1 MRGVLPGNPVPVTQA
16 LCTGLWDGKRFIA
29 YITGNAVVILTT
41 PHNLLQAIY
50 DDSEE
55 QLEAIAFDEITGKIA
70 VYASHQI
77 RIYRPYGQFSNNE
90 DNLKWSL
97 QESFCHDEISTIT
110 YSAKTLSWGSS
121 EELLVGGSCL
131 ELFSTADVPIRI
143 WKKKLANYVRF
154 ADLSYDSAF
163 IASSGPYDRFVKIWR
178 RQSFESDETRFDF
191 SYLSHPAAVTNIYW
205 RKPYHVDQSLIN
217 VLYTTCADQVI
228 RIWVASDVHSHCIKH
243 LNLWN
248 QIDLIESLKPRVP
261 SESSNIRFSFIIDS
275 RDFILATEQAVQ
287 SKVINNDSE
296 NHALSHLVEVAN
308 HSPEICIV
316 LDNLGHMSAWG
327 MENISCKTIMKTK
340 IFNIAHVND
349 LFLGLPS
356 KYEAQ
361 SSQIQF
367 YNYSNRSG
375 NGLHILIHYFDGRIK
390 VFESN
395 LASLF
400 DPSPRFDRFVSKK
413 VLTGHFSRITNM
425 LRESSGHAFVS
436 WTDCKEVILWKYV
449 DTLDCGSINRQSLI
463 IQDEKIHK
471 ICVLKKGEM
480 IMIASG
486 KKVSLW
492 DMRNSEAKLLA
503 KSTYL
508 LDGELCCMLELP
520 LNDKVGVIYVSVISS
535 KMKGIVWEIKPLACK
550 STLTNTEYDY
560 QIREFC
566 SFNIDS
572 RDGPSIFHP
581 LDTSDA
587 YPATLDCPKNPN
599 SNIAISHNKSGVIRS
614 WSVSLNYN
622 FNRMDWIET
631 NSIFTCVIEPA
642 LVSGGPLQKVA
653 IVHSNRTQLIIWNL
667 KDAYIEHVQDYDSY
681 ETIQGL
687 DWILT
692 PDSKLLLTVQFSFRI
707 TTLTQV
713 RYDFLNRGPSWITI
727 RNFNIR
733 DLTPHP
739 IGDSMW
745 LYSGDYIIGTGNQI
759 IIVNNKVDITDL
771 AIDLEI
777 SPPTSEWHIFDI
789 VTKLNRPIPVYHPQF
804 LTQCMYTDKFTF
816 VEQVILDLCKVLKYY
831 IEGDSIDNYLGINL
845 EDFYTESIIKST
857 TATKG
862 GKSNFEVLSDN
873 FNEKVAVTETHVS
886 YINDKLA
893 KLSLPLLSRLEQINL
908 TKFLKCFSNVMD
920 NRRLLDENATKYQ
933 FSFLLQDIRF
943 GVEKSLMGWREFNW
957 AYQSNSQDMLID
969 IVSHQ
974 NHRKLLWKKAQ
985 ESGICIWIK
994 DRMKLLSCFED
1005 IARNEYN
1012 KTTMRNPIDCSL
1024 FYLALRKKSVLQSL
1038 WRIATWNRE
1047 QAATMKLLANN
1058 FQEKKWRTAAMKN
1071 AYVLL
1076 GKHRY
1081 EYAAAFFLL
1090 ADCLGDSINVI
1101 LTHLKDLQLAI
1112 AVARVYEGDES
1123 PALVELLE
1131 KKVLPLASQNE
1142 DRWMASWAYHMLHNN
1157 NSCLRVLISPFYSLS
1172 DLSWKSNIQTNSFLI
1187 NDPALTAFYL
1197 QLRDKA
1203 DISQEI
1209 TKMEWNLVLQN
1220 VRLYCRMGCPLLALH
1235 IVRNWRFHRPNLLA
1249 LSNVESYRL
1258 RSSFQSGSLIVTD
1271 APSRS
1276 LSLGLNAC
1284 SHQPSSNIFQEPDST
1299 SLLDNF
1305 GF

>member
-1 MRGVLPGNPVPVTQA
+1 MRGVFPGNPVPVTQA
-16 LCTGLWDGKRFIA
+16 LSTGLWDGKRFIT

-41 PHNLLQAIY
+41 PHNLLQVIY

-70 VYASHQI
+70 VHASHQI
-77 RIYRPYGQFSNNE
+77 RIYKPYGQGSNNE
-90 DNLKWSL
+90 ENLKWSL
-97 QESFCHDEISTIT
+97 QESFCHDEISTVT

-121 EELLVGGSCL
+121 EELLVGGSYL
-131 ELFSTADVPIRI
+131 ELFSTSDVPTRI
-143 WKKKLANYVRF
+143 WKKKLAYNVRF

-163 IASSGPYDRFVKIWR
+163 IASSGSYDRFVKIWR

-191 SYLSHPAAVTNIYW
+191 SYLSHPAAITNSYW
-205 RKPYHVDQSLIN
+205 RKPYHIDQNLMN
-217 VLYTTCADQVI
+217 VLYTTCVDQVI
-228 RIWVASDVHSHCIKH
+228 RIWVASDIHSHCVKH

-248 QIDLIESLKPRVP
+248 QIDLTESLKPRIP
-261 SESSNIRFSFIIDS
+261 SEYSKIRFSFIIDS

-349 LFLGLPS
+349 LSLGLPIES
-356 KYEAQ
+356 EAQ

-367 YNYSNRSG
+367 YNYSDRSG
-375 NGLHILIHYFDGRIK
+375 DGLYILVHFFDGRIK

-400 DPSPRFDRFVSKK
+400 DPSPRFDRFVLKT
-413 VLTGHFSRITNM
+413 VLTGHFSKITNM
-425 LRESSGHAFVS
+425 SRESSGRAFVS
-436 WTDCKEVILWKYV
+436 WTDCREVILWKHV
-449 DTLDCGSINRQSLI
+449 DTLDCGSVDRQSVI
-463 IQDEKIHK
+463 MQDEKIHK
-471 ICVLKKGEM
+471 ICVLNKGEM
-480 IMIASG
+480 IIIASR

-492 DMRNSEAKLLA
+492 DMRNSEAILLA
-503 KSTYL
+503 KSAYY
-508 LDGELCCMLELP
+508 LDGELCCMLKLP
-520 LNDKVGVIYVSVISS
+520 LFNEVDVIYISAISS
-535 KMKGIVWEIKPLACK
+535 KMKGIVWEIKQLNSK
-550 STLTNTEYDY
+550 SSLKNTAFHY

-566 SFNIDS
+566 CFNIDS
-572 RDGPSIFHP
+572 RDGLSIFHS
-581 LDTSDA
+581 LDDNDTN
-587 YPATLDCPKNPN
+587 PATLDYPKKSI

-614 WSVSLNYN
+614 WSVSLDCNYN
-622 FNRMDWIET
+622 RIDWIET
-631 NSIFTCVIEPA
+631 NSIYTHVIEPA

-653 IVHSNRTQLIIWNL
+653 IVNLSRTQLIIWNL
-667 KDAYIEHVQDYDSY
+667 KDAYVEHVQDYNSY
-681 ETIQGL
+681 DTIQGL
-687 DWILT
+687 DWILN
-692 PDSKLLLTVQFSFRI
+692 PDGKLLLTVQFSFRI
-707 TTLTQV
+707 TTLAQV

-739 IGDSMW
+739 IGNSMW
-745 LYSGDYIIGTGNQI
+745 LFSGDYIIGTGNQI
-759 IIVNNKVDITDL
+759 ITVNKKVDVTDL

-777 SPPTSEWHIFDI
+777 LPPTSECHIFDI
-789 VTKLNRPIPVYHPQF
+789 VTKLNCSIPVYHPQF
-804 LTQCMYTDKFTF
+804 LIQCIYTDKFLF
-816 VEQVILDLCKVLKYY
+816 VEQVILELCKVLKYY
-831 IEGDSIDNYLGINL
+831 IEGDSIDNFLGIDL
-845 EDFYTESIIKST
+845 EDFYAEVIIKST

-862 GKSNFEVLSDN
+862 DMSNFQVLSDN
-873 FNEKVAVTETHVS
+873 FNEKETMTEAHVS
-886 YINDKLA
+886 FINDKLA
-893 KLSLPLLSRLEQINL
+893 KVSLPQLSRLEQINL
-908 TKFLKCFSNVMD
+908 IEILKCFSNVMR
-920 NRRLLDENATKYQ
+920 NRRSLDENATKYQ
-933 FSFLLQDIRF
+933 FSFLLRNVRF
-943 GVEKSLMGWREFNW
+943 GEENSLLGWREFNW
-957 AYQSNSQDMLID
+957 AYHSKNQDILID
-969 IVSHQ
+969 TVSHQ
-974 NHRKLLWKKAQ
+974 NHGKLLWKQAQ
-985 ESGICIWIK
+985 ENGVCMWIK

-1012 KTTMRNPIDCSL
+1012 KTSMGNPLDCSL
-1024 FYLALRKKSVLQSL
+1024 FYLALRKKSVLQGL

-1047 QAATMKLLANN
+1047 QTATLRLLANN

-1101 LTHLKDLQLAI
+1101 LTQLKDLQLAI
-1112 AVARVYEGDES
+1112 AVARVYGGDES
-1123 PALVELLE
+1123 PAFVELLE
-1131 KKVLPLASQNE
+1131 KNVLPLASQNG
-1142 DRWMASWAYHMLHNN
+1142 DRWMASWAYYMLHKNN
-1157 NSCLRVLISPFYSLS
+1157 LCLRVLISPFYFLS
-1172 DLSWKSNIQTNSFLI
+1172 DLSWEPNFQMKSFLI
-1187 NDPALTAFYL
+1187 NDPAITAFYL

-1203 DISQEI
+1203 VIPQEI
-1209 TKMEWNLVLQN
+1209 TKMEWNLILQN

-1235 IVRNWRFHRPNLLA
+1235 LIRNWKFHCPEKLI
-1249 LSNVESYRL
+1249 LSNVEGSQL
-1258 RSSFQSGSLIVTD
+1258 RSSFRSGSLKVTD
-1271 APSRS
+1271 APSKS
-1276 LSLGLNAC
+1276 LSLGLKTSNY
-1284 SHQPSSNIFQEPDST
+1284 QPSPNLFQEPDST